1 MLSSEARVALEA
13 IAEVSDPRRQT
24 IIAHERT
31 RFSETLLADGQLDA
45 VIAQNPGHLVRSALR
60 VLRARCDNREPIAS
74 QEEIRI
80 EILLRENLG
89 SRAAS

>member
-1 MLSSEARVALEA
+1 M
-13 IAEVSDPRRQT
+13 
-24 IIAHERT
+24 
-31 RFSETLLADGQLDA
+31 
-45 VIAQNPGHLVRSALR
+45 IAQNPGHLVRSALR
-60 VLRARCDNREPIAS
+60 VLRARCDDREPIAS